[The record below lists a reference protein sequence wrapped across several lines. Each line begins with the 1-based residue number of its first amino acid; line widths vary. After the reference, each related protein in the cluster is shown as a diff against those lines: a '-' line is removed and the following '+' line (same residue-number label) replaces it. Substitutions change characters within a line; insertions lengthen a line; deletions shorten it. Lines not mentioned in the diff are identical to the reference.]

1 MSAVS
6 PHFDLQLGALHSTTA
21 RPVGGPVAL
30 RVQRGMGG
38 AAESLEVDLAQRQG
52 VAPGDAA
59 TLALGYDGSTE
70 TVFTG
75 TVVEVRPGLQG
86 TRVLALGRLDALL
99 RLRLARRWDSR
110 SAGSLVRDL
119 AGEAGLSTGQVDDG
133 PTLPSYAVDM
143 RQTAAA
149 HLQGLAERL
158 GFDLFTGRDGKLHF
172 RALGDAASLDSGGL
186 GGLGGLAAA
195 AGGLAAGLLGGGGG
209 SAYAA
214 GKLLMTAQA
223 RQRSEGVTRVLV
235 GGEGPA
241 SSHGDQSSWWLS
253 TGTDSNHGSAGSAGA
268 GRLLFDAAARTQDL
282 AKRFAAGQLATLQRS
297 RHRLLLQVP
306 GRATVELG
314 DDLQASDSGD
324 ALLDAGGHVCGLQHR
339 LGPDTGFTTHI
350 TVQCGVPA

>member
-6 PHFDLQLGALHSTTA
+6 PHFDLQLGALHSTTS
-21 RPVGGPVAL
+21 RPVGGPVRVA
-30 RVQRGMGG
+30 VQRGMGG
-38 AAESLEVDLAQRQG
+38 AAEALEVDLAQRQG
-52 VAPGDAA
+52 VAPGDTA

-75 TVVEVRPGLQG
+75 TVVEVRPGLQA
-86 TRVLALGRLDALL
+86 TRVLALGRMDALL

-143 RQTAAA
+143 RLTAAA
-149 HLQGLAERL
+149 HLQGLADRL

-186 GGLGGLAAA
+186 GGLAAA

-209 SAYAA
+209 GGYAA
-214 GKLLMTAQA
+214 GKLLLVAQA
-223 RQRSEGVTRVLV
+223 QQRAEVTTQVVV

-268 GRLLFDAAARTQDL
+268 GLLLLDAAARTQDL
-282 AKRFAAGQLATLQRS
+282 ANRFAAGRLATLQRS
-297 RHRLLLQVP
+297 RHRLQLQVP
-306 GRATVELG
+306 GRATLELG
-314 DDLQASDSGD
+314 DDIQASDSGD
-324 ALLDAGGHVCGLQHR
+324 ALLDAGGYICALQHC
-339 LGPDTGFTTHI
+339 LGPDTGFTTRI